1 VNLILQPTEKLIQ
14 YRDAF
19 DTREAALVAAD
30 GRHGACHAGLGAEPQ
45 RRTSPYA
52 SGPSWTGFYLGA
64 AFGGTAAVEHTNG
77 TNNGVTFSNQG
88 VGGSGVLASIYGGYD
103 MQVLPK
109 ALVGVL
115 AEGTWA
121 SPQASVSAQ
130 AGGANANVT
139 SQPDWGV
146 ALLARA
152 GILASPSTLLYF
164 TGGYAGQNFHTTAT
178 AVAPGAFASFN
189 RNDWYNGWTVG
200 AGLESKL
207 RGAWSAKLEYRYT
220 QFGALTVG
228 NVTDTPSLHAVRA
241 GLTYKFGEAAAAP
254 ADEAPVSRSMVNW
267 TGPYVG
273 VEAGVAAS
281 VTRLTAT
288 AGAASVQN
296 TEGGQSLL
304 GGGFGG
310 FDYQMS
316 DQFVVGVLGEIAAA
330 NPQTTNSIMA
340 GGASTFVTVS
350 PAFSWSAMARLG
362 WLASPTTL
370 LYATGGY
377 TGEAI
382 NTNASAFAGG
392 AMANFS
398 SYNVLSGWTVGPGIE
413 ARIADGWST
422 KLEYRYSEYG
432 TQTLLPGVT
441 LQPSTHT
448 VRLGLAYKF
457 PVPSSSQ

>member
-1 VNLILQPTEKLIQ
+1 
-14 YRDAF
+14 
-19 DTREAALVAAD
+19 
-30 GRHGACHAGLGAEPQ
+30 
-45 RRTSPYA
+45 
-52 SGPSWTGFYLGA
+52 
-64 AFGGTAAVEHTNG
+64 
-77 TNNGVTFSNQG
+77 

-103 MQVLPK
+103 LQVLPK

-121 SPQASVSAQ
+121 SPQTAVSAQ
-130 AGGANANVT
+130 VGGASANVS
-139 SQPDWGV
+139 SQPDWGF
-146 ALLARA
+146 AILARA
-152 GILASPSTLLYF
+152 GIVATPSTLLYL
-164 TGGYAGQNFHTTAT
+164 TGGYAGQNFHTTGT
-178 AVAPGAFASFN
+178 AVAPGAFASIN

-200 AGLESKL
+200 GGLESKL

-220 QFGALTVG
+220 QFGAQVVG
-228 NVTDTPSLHAVRA
+228 NGVSDTPSIHAVRA
-241 GLTYKFGEAAAAP
+241 GLTYKFGDTAAAP
-254 ADEAPVSRSMVNW
+254 VDEAPVSRSMVNW

-273 VEAGVAAS
+273 VEAGAAAS
-281 VTRLTAT
+281 VTRTTAT
-288 AGAASVQN
+288 FPGASAQT

-330 NPQTTNSIMA
+330 NPQTTNITMA
-340 GGASTFVTVS
+340 GGASAFVNVS

-362 WLASPTTL
+362 WLASPATL
-370 LYATGGY
+370 LYAVGGY

-457 PVPSSSQ
+457 PVPSLSQ